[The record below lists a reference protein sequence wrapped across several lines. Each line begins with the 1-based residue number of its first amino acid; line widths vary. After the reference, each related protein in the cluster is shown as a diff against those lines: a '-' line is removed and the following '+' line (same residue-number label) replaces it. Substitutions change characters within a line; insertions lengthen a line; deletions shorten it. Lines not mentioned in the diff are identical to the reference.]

1 MSIYSMS
8 ILWLVRQKNY
18 TGSLLQK
25 KQSALKSW
33 TWTTCVVG
41 HRQGKYYLYILHSF
55 VWFPFTFI
63 YFNLYIF
70 INDLLLYIF
79 LVKII
84 LTKAIFSL
92 HFLIFKFQVVII
104 ISFHFSNADLKHGGE
119 LMWFPAEIA
128 KVTIGSLVYVSPAR
142 QLQWQS

>member
-33 TWTTCVVG
+33 TPGTQA
-41 HRQGKYYLYILHSF
+41 RKILFVHSPLF
-55 VWFPFTFI
+55 FWFPFTFI

-104 ISFHFSNADLKHGGE
+104 MSFQFSNADLKHGGK
-119 LMWFPAEIA
+119 LMWFSAEIA
-128 KVTIGSLVYVSPAR
+128 KVTIGSLVYVSPTR